1 MKSLIMYL
9 RSPVKIINPLGARG
23 YLNWMPDE
31 MYLKFVF
38 KGFLNKK
45 LNLENPRSFSEKL
58 QWLKLHDRKPEYS
71 NYADKYEVRKHIA
84 ETIGEKY
91 LIPLLGIYDCVDE
104 IDWKSLPN
112 KFVLKCAHG
121 STSNIICTDKE
132 KLDIEASKI
141 KLKKWM
147 KKNWYWYGREW
158 PYKYIK
164 PRIICEKFISDKDT
178 TPDDYKVLCFDGKA
192 KLIEVHMDRFENHK
206 QDFYDEKWNKK
217 LISQGNTIS
226 DIVYPKPI
234 ELEKMI
240 ELSEKLAADMIH
252 VRIDWFIAY
261 NKLYFG
267 EITFYDG
274 SGFMPFVREEYDYLL
289 GSWIHLPIDKIN

>member
-23 YLNWMPDE
+23 YLNWMSDE

-112 KFVLKCAHG
+112 KFVLKCTHG